1 MTPERWQRVREVFE
15 AVVELPPA
23 ARGSYLEESC
33 GDDAALR
40 EEVEALMAADD
51 EAGSFLERPAVADV
65 AAWPTGARGAAEPAT
80 PRLPSGTRLGSY
92 EVLSLLGA
100 GGMGCVYR
108 ARDLRLGREVALKV
122 LPGPAADSAALVRFQ
137 NEVRAVA
144 ALNHPAIVTVHDVG
158 EEGGTPF
165 FAMEL
170 VEGKSLRALMD
181 GSRLTWR
188 RALGLAAQ
196 LARGLAAAHA
206 RGIVHR
212 DLKPENVM
220 VGRGGEVKILD
231 FGLAKLLAND
241 PGRPVEETL
250 ELATRPGTILGTA
263 GYMSPEQAG
272 ARGTDFRTD
281 HFAFGVIL
289 YEMLAG
295 RRAFAG
301 ATPVETLA
309 AVLRD
314 PPPPFAAGAE
324 PPLAVRWVLDR
335 CLAKDPAER
344 YASTLDLARDVE
356 RARDLMD
363 SAAAADGPASRRAG
377 ARSRAAAA
385 LLAAA
390 MAGAGILAVVSRPA
404 AKAPP
409 AFRYLTHSGGDWSVD
424 VSPDGRLIAF
434 VSTRDGRRRIWLK
447 QVTTGAEAALTDGG
461 AGVADD
467 HPRFSPDGSAVLFAR
482 TEPGQRPH
490 LAYLPTLGGAP
501 RRLVE
506 DAWAGDWSP
515 DGTRLVF
522 LRNSGDLALPVR
534 VLGLAG
540 ARGEDP
546 REVERFEA
554 LAANPPRWSPDS
566 TRVAVTLAN
575 GAALFWSVLVYDVGA
590 GARRTL
596 SPPQP
601 TGTLSPAVWID
612 GGRALLYSQSDATEG
627 STSGSLVKQDARMG
641 AARTLLHA
649 LGLGGGSVDVAGR
662 GAVAFT
668 ATRVSGNLREVA
680 VPGAA
685 PGASREPP
693 VPRWLTRGDSDD
705 RQATYAPDGERI
717 VFSSNRDGQLDVWEV
732 STRTGSLRRL
742 TDSPAEDWDPRLAPS
757 GALLWSSRRS
767 GAFEIWMAER
777 DGSAPRQV
785 TRDGVDS
792 ENPAITPDGQWI
804 VYASHDPARRGLWKI
819 RTDGSG
825 AAQLS
830 SGSHGLPEVSP
841 DGTLVLYGAFTPPFM
856 TIYVLRLADGS
867 PVPFQIRLSDSR
879 TRNETGFI
887 RGRPR
892 WMPDGRAIAFLD
904 VDAQGRSGIY
914 VQDFVPGSDTRAT
927 RRALAGFEAE
937 ALTES
942 YGLSPDGTRLT
953 LTIRERTSHIV
964 LVNGVDGVEP

>member
-1 MTPERWQRVREVFE
+1 
-15 AVVELPPA
+15 
-23 ARGSYLEESC
+23 
-33 GDDAALR
+33 
-40 EEVEALMAADD
+40 
-51 EAGSFLERPAVADV
+51 
-65 AAWPTGARGAAEPAT
+65 
-80 PRLPSGTRLGSY
+80 
-92 EVLSLLGA
+92 
-100 GGMGCVYR
+100 
-108 ARDLRLGREVALKV
+108 
-122 LPGPAADSAALVRFQ
+122 
-137 NEVRAVA
+137 
-144 ALNHPAIVTVHDVG
+144 
-158 EEGGTPF
+158 
-165 FAMEL
+165 
-170 VEGKSLRALMD
+170 
-181 GSRLTWR
+181 
-188 RALGLAAQ
+188 
-196 LARGLAAAHA
+196 
-206 RGIVHR
+206 
-212 DLKPENVM
+212 
-220 VGRGGEVKILD
+220 
-231 FGLAKLLAND
+231 
-241 PGRPVEETL
+241 
-250 ELATRPGTILGTA
+250 
-263 GYMSPEQAG
+263 
-272 ARGTDFRTD
+272 
-281 HFAFGVIL
+281 
-289 YEMLAG
+289 MLAG

-363 SAAAADGPASRRAG
+363 SPAAAEGPASRRAG
-377 ARSRAAAA
+377 AWSRAAAA

-390 MAGAGILAVVSRPA
+390 VAGAGILAVVSAPA
-404 AKAPP
+404 EKPAP

-434 VSTRDGRRRIWLK
+434 MSARDGRRRIWLK
-447 QVTTGAEAALTDGG
+447 QVASGAEAALTDGG

-482 TEPGQRPH
+482 TEPGQRTH

-575 GAALFWSVLVYDVGA
+575 RAALFWSVWVYDAGA
-590 GARRTL
+590 GAPRML
-596 SPPQP
+596 LPPQR

-612 GGRALLYSQSDATEG
+612 GGRSLLYSQSDATEG
-627 STSGSLVKQDARMG
+627 STSGSLVKQDARTG

-649 LGLGGGSVDVAGR
+649 LALGGGSVDVAGR

-668 ATRVSGNLREVA
+668 ATRVSGNLREMA

-685 PGASREPP
+685 AGASREPP
-693 VPRWLTRGDSDD
+693 LPRWLTRGDSDD

-732 STRTGSLRRL
+732 SARTGALRRL
-742 TDSPAEDWDPRLAPS
+742 TDSPAEDWDPRLTPT

-792 ENPAITPDGQWI
+792 ENPAITPDGEWI
-804 VYASHDPARRGLWKI
+804 VYARHDAARSGLWKV

-825 AAQLS
+825 ATQLS
-830 SGSHGLPEVSP
+830 SGVHGLPEVSP
-841 DGTLVLYGAFTPPFM
+841 DGTLVLYGAFTPPYM
-856 TIYVLRLADGS
+856 TLYVLRLADGS
-867 PVPFQIRLSDSR
+867 PLPFQIRLTDSR

-904 VDAQGRSGIY
+904 VDAQGRTGIY

-927 RRALAGFEAE
+927 RRALAGFESD

-942 YGLSPDGTRLT
+942 FGLSPDGTRLT
-953 LTIRERTSHIV
+953 MTLRERTSHIV
-964 LVNGVDGVEP
+964 LVRGVEGIDP

>member
-15 AVVELPPA
+15 AVVDLPPA
-23 ARGSYLEESC
+23 ARGSYFEQHC
-33 GDDAALR
+33 AGDAALR

-51 EAGSFLERPAVADV
+51 EVGSFLESPAVGHLG
-65 AAWPTGARGAAEPAT
+65 AWPTDAGADLPPA
-80 PRLPSGTRLGSY
+80 PRLPPGTRLGSY
-92 EVLSLLGA
+92 EVVSLLGA

-108 ARDLRLGREVALKV
+108 AHDLRLGRDVALKV
-122 LPGPAADSAALVRFQ
+122 LPRPAADSGALVRFQ

-158 EEGGTPF
+158 EADGTPF

-170 VEGKSLRALMD
+170 VEGKSLRALME
-181 GSRLTWR
+181 GGRLTPR
-188 RALGLAAQ
+188 RSLVLAAQ

-220 VGRGGEVKILD
+220 VGRGGEVKVLD
-231 FGLAKLLAND
+231 FGLAKLLTTD
-241 PGRPVEETL
+241 PALPAEETM

-272 ARGTDFRTD
+272 ARATDFRTD
-281 HFAFGVIL
+281 HFAFGAML
-289 YEMLAG
+289 YEMLTG

-314 PPPPFAAGAE
+314 PPPPFAPGAE
-324 PPLAVRWVLDR
+324 PPLAVRWVLER
-335 CLAKDPAER
+335 CLAKDPSER
-344 YASTLDLARDVE
+344 YGSTLDLAHDVE
-356 RARDLMD
+356 RARDMMD
-363 SAAAADGPASRRAG
+363 APEATAPARRSSARRRGLATLALLG
-377 ARSRAAAA
+377 AA
-385 LLAAA
+385 L
-390 MAGAGILAVVSRPA
+390 AGAGLLRVLQRRAEGPL
-404 AKAPP
+404 P
-409 AFRYLTHSGGDWSVD
+409 AFHYLTHSGSDWSVD

-434 VSTRDGRRRIWLK
+434 ASTRDGRRRIWLK
-447 QVTTGAEAALTDGG
+447 QVATGAEAAFTEGP
-461 AGVADD
+461 ADD
-467 HPRFSPDGSAVLFAR
+467 HPRFSPDGSAVLFTR
-482 TEPGQRPH
+482 GEPGRPPH
-490 LAYLPTLGGAP
+490 LAYVPTLGGAP

-515 DGTRLVF
+515 DGARLAF
-522 LRNSGDLALPVR
+522 LRNSGDLDLPVR
-534 VLGLAG
+534 VLGVAG
-540 ARGEDP
+540 PRGENP

-566 TRVAVTLAN
+566 SRVAVTLAN
-575 GAALFWSVLVYDVGA
+575 SAALFWSVMVYDLQA

-596 SPPQP
+596 SPPQR
-601 TGTLSPAVWID
+601 TGTLSPAVWAS
-612 GGRALLYSQSDATEG
+612 GGRALLYSQSDGTEG
-627 STSGSLVKQDARMG
+627 STSGSLVKQDVSTG
-641 AARTLLHA
+641 AARTLMHA
-649 LGLGGGSVDVAGR
+649 LALGGGSVDIAGP

-668 ATRVSGNLREVA
+668 ATRVRGNLREVA
-680 VPGAA
+680 VRAPAA
-685 PGASREPP
+685 DAAREAP

-705 RQATYAPDGERI
+705 RQATYSADGERI

-732 STRTGSLRRL
+732 SARTGSLRRL
-742 TDSPAEDWDPRLAPS
+742 TDSPAEDWDPRLTPS

-792 ENPAITPDGQWI
+792 ENPAITPDGEWI
-804 VYASHDPARRGLWKI
+804 VYASHDPARRGLWKV
-819 RTDGSG
+819 RPDGGG

-830 SGSHGLPEVSP
+830 SGNHGLPEVSP

-856 TIYVLRLADGS
+856 TLYVLRLADGS
-867 PVPFQIRLSDSR
+867 PVPFQIRFADSR

-904 VDAQGRSGIY
+904 LDAHGRPGIY
-914 VQDFVPGSDTRAT
+914 VQDFVPGADTRAT
-927 RRALAGFEAE
+927 RRALAGFEPDALAE
-937 ALTES
+937 S
-942 YGLSPDGTRLT
+942 FGLSPDGTRLT
-953 LTIRERTSHIV
+953 MTLRERTSHIV
-964 LVNGVDGVEP
+964 MVRGVEGVDP